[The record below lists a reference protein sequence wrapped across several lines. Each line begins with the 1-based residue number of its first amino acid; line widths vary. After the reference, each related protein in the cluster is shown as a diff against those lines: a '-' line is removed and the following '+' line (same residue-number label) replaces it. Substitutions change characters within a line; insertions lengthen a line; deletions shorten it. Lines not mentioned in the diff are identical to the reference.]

1 MLNSHPVKKCIME
14 AISKHYEAPT
24 TTVVDI
30 KFEGLVCQS
39 PDGVRGRNPYVPDDN
54 NPFAQG
60 VEP

>member
-1 MLNSHPVKKCIME
+1 ME

-30 KFEGLVCQS
+30 QFEGLVCQS